1 MAVISFS
8 KIKDSLKGLVGRFP
22 MTVVFSILM
31 LVNLYV
37 YSAYVDDD
45 FFFYSSYFLSLG
57 MVISLFFELWKE
69 EVSNKRM
76 IWILWGVAILLALT
90 DAIMLYPIEE
100 KEKLLFGD
108 GSSVFLARAAIFV
121 TLIYGCVCISFLRNR
136 DDVQLWNFGAKLCLA
151 LVITMVVTGIMVLG
165 VSLLFGGF
173 SELFSVHIDE
183 VDFIRVLLPF
193 LVLLP
198 VSLFLLRIPLSD
210 KHDDNLFVPK
220 FISGVTRYLFIPLI
234 ICYVVVLYGYLFKIL
249 FSWELPKGTVTWMV
263 SVMMAGMIAVE
274 LLLYPSVL
282 KGDNKFNAMVAK
294 LLPWFML
301 PLLVLMSVGI
311 VRRVSDY
318 GITPARL
325 YVILANVWY
334 YLVCFYFIITRN
346 KRIFWVPLSFC
357 LLFLLSSA
365 QPFNFFFWP
374 KHMRIKAVTEVVE
387 RYAPEKLPM
396 DECGYLRWLSGLPEK
411 ERESVNSSLSYL
423 QKTYSEQI
431 TRPWVDFQVYFDFHY
446 LSLEYYMEREC
457 GDMAVEKTVA
467 EKSAQSP
474 APLPRLSY
482 DYPVENIAIP
492 QGYKTVQYISHVN
505 RSSKLFIND
514 KSQLTDTVADFAIAL
529 DTVALCANNGE
540 MMIVPVASDTNFI
553 FVPIWVNLG
562 VVAGLSKLDMK
573 GYIFGK

>member
-1 MAVISFS
+1 MQISFP

-31 LVNLYV
+31 LGNLYV
-37 YSAYVDDD
+37 YSAVDED
-45 FFFYSSYFLSLG
+45 FSFYSSYFLSMG
-57 MVISLFFELWKE
+57 MVISLFFELWEE

-90 DAIMLYPIEE
+90 DATVLYAIEE
-100 KEKLLFGD
+100 KMIHLSLD
-108 GSSVFLARAAIFV
+108 DRSVSLARASIFV
-121 TLIYGCVCISFLRNR
+121 ALLCGCVCISFLRNR
-136 DDVQLWNFGAKLCLA
+136 DDIQLWNFGAKLCLA

-165 VSLLFGGF
+165 VSLLFWGF
-173 SELFSVHIDE
+173 SELFSVHIDD

-198 VSLFLLRIPLSD
+198 VFLFLLRIPLSD
-210 KHDDNLFVPK
+210 KHDDSLLVSD

-234 ICYVVVLYGYLFKIL
+234 LCYMVVLYGYLFKIL

-263 SVMMAGMIAVE
+263 TVMMGGMIIVE
-274 LLLYPSVL
+274 LLLYPFVVR
-282 KGDNKFNAMVAK
+282 GDNKFKVKVAK

-311 VRRVSDY
+311 GRRVSDY
-318 GITPARL
+318 GITPDRL
-325 YVILANVWY
+325 YVILANVWC
-334 YLVCFYFIITRN
+334 YLVCFYFIINRN
-346 KRIFWVPLSFC
+346 KRILWVPLSFC
-357 LLFLLSSA
+357 LFFLLSSA
-365 QPFNFFFWP
+365 QPFNFFFWT
-374 KHMRIKAVTEVVE
+374 KHVRIKAVTEVVE

-411 ERESVNSSLSYL
+411 ERENVNSSLSYL

-446 LSLEYYMEREC
+446 QSLEYYMEREC
-457 GDMAVEKTVA
+457 GDMAVVKTVA

-505 RSSKLFIND
+505 LSSQLFND
-514 KSQLTDTVADFAIAL
+514 KSQLTDTVADFVIAL
-529 DTVALCANNGE
+529 DTVALRENNGE
-540 MMIVPVASDTNFI
+540 MMVVPVASDTNFI
-553 FVPIWVNLG
+553 FVPIRVNLG
-562 VVAGLSKLDMK
+562 VEAGLSKLDMK